1 MRYTLLTLLVCSLA
15 TSLPAQQPTREDK
28 VRNDKTKVE
37 ADGFWIYNDLPK
49 AIAEAKRTNK
59 PILANL
65 RCIPCEECVKL
76 DDDLVNQDPA
86 IRPLLEKFVCV
97 RLVSTNGLDLS
108 LFQFD
113 YDQSFAVFLFNV
125 DGTVYGRFGTRSHRT
140 NWIGDVSVAGM
151 AKALQGA
158 LDLHAD
164 YPNNAAVLK
173 GKRGP
178 KPEFPTPEQFP
189 TLKSKYKATLD
200 YAGKVVPSCIHCH
213 QIGDAQKE
221 LVRAKGEPM
230 PGRLLF
236 PYPHPKSQ
244 GLILDPKEKATVSKV
259 EADTSAEKAGF
270 KVGDVIQTLDSQPLL
285 SLADVQWVLHNTSG
299 NGGRLPVKVLR
310 KGEPMELMWRL
321 ERDWRTKDDI
331 SWRSSSWGLRRM
343 ATGGLLLEE
352 TESGLRVKH
361 VGEYG
366 AHAAAKNAGFQ
377 KGDVIALYD
386 GKEFK
391 RETDLLA
398 HGVTERKPGDK
409 VPVTVL
415 RNGKKVELM
424 LPMQQ

>member
-1 MRYTLLTLLVCSLA
+1 
-15 TSLPAQQPTREDK
+15 
-28 VRNDKTKVE
+28 
-37 ADGFWIYNDLPK
+37 
-49 AIAEAKRTNK
+49 
-59 PILANL
+59 
-65 RCIPCEECVKL
+65 
-76 DDDLVNQDPA
+76 
-86 IRPLLEKFVCV
+86 
-97 RLVSTNGLDLS
+97 VS
-108 LFQFD
+108 
-113 YDQSFAVFLFNV
+113 
-125 DGTVYGRFGTRSHRT
+125 
-140 NWIGDVSVAGM
+140 IAGM
-151 AKALQGA
+151 AKALRGA

-164 YPNNAAVLK
+164 YPNNAAALK
-173 GKRGP
+173 GKRAP
-178 KPEFPTPEQFP
+178 APEYPSPEHFP
-189 TLKSKYKATLD
+189 TLKGKYKATLD

-221 LVRAKGEPM
+221 LHRAKGEPM
-230 PGRLLF
+230 PGKLLF

-244 GLILDPKEKATVSKV
+244 GLILDPKEKATVVKV
-259 EADTSAEKAGF
+259 EPGSSAEQSGF
-270 KVGDVIQTLDSQPLL
+270 KAGDVIQTLDSQPMI
-285 SLADVQWVLHNTSG
+285 SIADVQWVLHQQSG
-299 NGGRLPVKVLR
+299 NGGRLPVKILR
-310 KGEPMELMWRL
+310 DGKPVDLTWRL
-321 ERDWRTKDDI
+321 ERAWRTKDDI

-377 KGDVIALYD
+377 KGDIVALYD

-415 RNGKKVELM
+415 RNGKKVELT